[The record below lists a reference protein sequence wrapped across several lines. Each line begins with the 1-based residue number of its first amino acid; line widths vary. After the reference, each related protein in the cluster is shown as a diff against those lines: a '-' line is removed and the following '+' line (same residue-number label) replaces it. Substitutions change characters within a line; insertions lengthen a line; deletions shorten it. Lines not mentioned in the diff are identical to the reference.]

1 MISGD
6 LYHLVTTWTERL
18 LKFSFLVALLATVE
32 GFLSE
37 GFLLSSSSFLSSHL
51 RSLFFSLFEGIEP
64 LFEEIMLL
72 GAFTMEEEEAPPPPR
87 EKTPPIIDLLFCTGL
102 DFFFCGLGFLKLIL
116 GVVQEG
122 SKSFCPSL
130 LSSKE
135 ICYIN

>member
-1 MISGD
+1 M
-6 LYHLVTTWTERL
+6 TTWTERL
-18 LKFSFLVALLATVE
+18 LKFSFLVALLATADD
-32 GFLSE
+32 FLSE
-37 GFLLSSSSFLSSHL
+37 GFLVSSSFLSSDL

-64 LFEEIMLL
+64 LFEDIRLL
-72 GAFTMEEEEAPPPPR
+72 GAFAMEEEKAPPPPR